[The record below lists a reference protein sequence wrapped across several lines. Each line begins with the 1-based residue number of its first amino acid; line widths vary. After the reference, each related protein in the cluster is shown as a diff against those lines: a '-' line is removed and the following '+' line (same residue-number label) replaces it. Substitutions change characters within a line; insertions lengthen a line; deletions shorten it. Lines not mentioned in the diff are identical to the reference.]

1 MKKQKTRVCKDCSIS
16 FEWKPRRLICI
27 DCYKKRFVTND
38 KPNDIT
44 LFIEEED

>member
-27 DCYKKRFVTND
+27 DCYKKKAGLIPRTD
-38 KPNDIT
+38 DIT